1 MLTLDPRSFD
11 RLLVRRRRRPS
22 QVKRVSAKGGSNFL
36 RRRLSIQIWVAIV
49 VRSFPIAKSQC
60 SARTLTGEK
69 LVYNQW
75 LYVCIMAGGVGWF
88 IRAKQG
94 LFLYYLAK
102 EKEKWTICKK
112 ALKEFLSF
120 GASWLAESAH
130 LVIITPSLLPPLLL
144 TWCP

>member
-22 QVKRVSAKGGSNFL
+22 QVKRVSAKGGSNCL
-36 RRRLSIQIWVAIV
+36 SRRLSIQIWVAIV

-75 LYVCIMAGGVGWF
+75 LYVCIMARGVG
-88 IRAKQG
+88 
-94 LFLYYLAK
+94 
-102 EKEKWTICKK
+102 
-112 ALKEFLSF
+112 
-120 GASWLAESAH
+120 
-130 LVIITPSLLPPLLL
+130 
-144 TWCP
+144 